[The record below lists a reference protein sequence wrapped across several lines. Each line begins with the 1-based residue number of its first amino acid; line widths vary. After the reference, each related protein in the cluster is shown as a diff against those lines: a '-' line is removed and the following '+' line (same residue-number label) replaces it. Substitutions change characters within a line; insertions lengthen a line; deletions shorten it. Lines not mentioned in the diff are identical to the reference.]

1 MQPAPHMHTAVY
13 VLSKFVGTRAMHF
26 SLYPF
31 IFSLLPLFLFL
42 VFLLKWLSI
51 TARPPHKNP
60 PPSPRKL
67 PLIGNLHQV
76 GHLPH
81 RSLHSL
87 SQAHG
92 PLMLLHFA
100 AAPVLVVS
108 SAGAARDIFKTHD
121 LIFSNRPKS
130 TISEKIAYGAKDVV
144 FSPYGDYWR
153 QMRSICVLRLLS
165 NKQVQSFRDVRE
177 EETALMIKKIS
188 DSGSEVVNLSKL
200 IVELTA
206 NVVCRAAF
214 GRKYDGV
221 GGRGGGPRR
230 GFKEVLE
237 EVMELIGFFDIG
249 DFVPWLKWVNRVNGV
264 YGRVERITKELD
276 EFMEGVVEEHEDRE
290 RKGGQD
296 FVDVLLEI
304 QRENVGIPLQ
314 RNSIKALILDILA
327 GGTDTTSATIEW
339 VMTELS
345 KHPQAMKKLQAEVR
359 LIAQPNQL
367 VTEDNLDQ
375 MPYLKAVIKETLR
388 LHPPIPII
396 LPRESTKDVQ
406 VKGYDIAAG
415 TRVLVNAWAI
425 GQDPTSWDE
434 PKEFRPERFL
444 NDRSIDFRGHD
455 FELIPFGAGR
465 RGCPGIQFAAVVDEL
480 AIANLVHKF
489 DFALPDGVELDVS
502 EAAAITVHK
511 KFPLLLVATPWSC

>member
-1 MQPAPHMHTAVY
+1 
-13 VLSKFVGTRAMHF
+13 MHF

-42 VFLLKWLSI
+42 VFLRKWLSI
-51 TARPPHKNP
+51 TTRPPRKNP

-67 PLIGNLHQV
+67 PLIGNLHQI
-76 GHLPH
+76 GPFPH

-100 AAPVLVVS
+100 AAPVLVAS
-108 SAGAARDIFKTHD
+108 STAAARDIMKTHD

-130 TISEKIAYGAKDVV
+130 TIAEKISYGAKDVL
-144 FSPYGDYWR
+144 FSPYGEYWR
-153 QMRSICVLRLLS
+153 QMKSICVLQVLS
-165 NKQVQSFRDVRE
+165 NKRVQSFRDVRE
-177 EETALMIKKIS
+177 EEMALIIEKIS

-214 GRKYDGV
+214 GLKYDGV
-221 GGRGGGPRR
+221 GGRGGGAGR
-230 GFKEVLE
+230 GFKEVLG
-237 EVMELIGFFDIG
+237 EVMELIGVFDIG

-264 YGRVERITKELD
+264 YGRVERLAKELD
-276 EFMEGVVEEHEDRE
+276 EFLEGVVEEHEGRE
-290 RKGGQD
+290 RKVGEEGGQD

-304 QRENVGIPLQ
+304 QRENVVGIPLQ
-314 RNSIKALILDILA
+314 RDSIKALILDIFA
-327 GGTDTTSATIEW
+327 AGTDTTSTIIEW
-339 VMTELS
+339 VMTELL

-359 LIAQPNQL
+359 LIVHSNQP
-367 VTEDNLDQ
+367 VTEDDLDQ

-396 LPRESTKDVQ
+396 VPRESTKDVQ

-425 GQDPTSWDE
+425 GQDSASWDE
-434 PKEFRPERFL
+434 PEEFRPERFL
-444 NDRSIDFRGHD
+444 NGRSIDFRGHD

-480 AIANLVHKF
+480 AVANLVHKF
-489 DFALPDGVELDVS
+489 DFALPDGVELDVHEFRAYRS
-502 EAAAITVHK
+502 RAITSADPCVM
-511 KFPLLLVATPWSC
+511 PLRKTSTTCSGDVPKSGI

>member
-1 MQPAPHMHTAVY
+1 
-13 VLSKFVGTRAMHF
+13 MHF

-51 TARPPHKNP
+51 TTQPPHKNP

-76 GHLPH
+76 GPFPH

-100 AAPVLVVS
+100 AAPVLVAS
-108 SAGAARDIFKTHD
+108 SAAAAYEILKTHD

-130 TISEKIAYGAKDVV
+130 TIANKMWYGNKGVI
-144 FSPYGDYWR
+144 FGSYGEYWR
-153 QMRSICVLRLLS
+153 QMRSICVLQVLS
-165 NKQVQSFRDVRE
+165 NKRVQSFRNVRE
-177 EETALMIKKIS
+177 EETALMIEKIS
-188 DSGSEVVNLSKL
+188 NSGSDVVNLSQL
-200 IVELTA
+200 IMELTA
-206 NVVCRAAF
+206 SVVCRAAL

-221 GGRGGGPRR
+221 RGGGGGARR
-230 GFKEVLE
+230 GFKEVLGE
-237 EVMELIGFFDIG
+237 AVELMGYFDIG

-264 YGRVERITKELD
+264 YGRAERLAKELD
-276 EFMEGVVEEHEDRE
+276 EFLEGVVEEHEGRE
-290 RKGGQD
+290 RKGRQD

-304 QRENVGIPLQ
+304 QRENVVGIPLQ
-314 RNSIKALILDILA
+314 RDSIKAIILDIFA
-327 GGTDTTSATIEW
+327 AGTDTTSATIEW
-339 VMTELS
+339 VMTELL
-345 KHPQAMKKLQAEVR
+345 KHPLAMKKLQDEVQ
-359 LIAQPNQL
+359 LIAQPNKP
-367 VTEDNLDQ
+367 VTEDDLDQ

-388 LHPPIPII
+388 LHPPSAII
-396 LPRESTKDVQ
+396 VPRESTKDVQ
-406 VKGYDIAAG
+406 VMGYDIVAG

-425 GQDPTSWDE
+425 GQDQASWDE
-434 PKEFRPERFL
+434 PEEFRPERFL
-444 NDRSIDFRGHD
+444 NGRTIDFRGHD

-480 AIANLVHKF
+480 AVANLVHKF
-489 DFALPDGVELDVS
+489 DFALPDGMELDVS
-502 EAAAITVHK
+502 EAVGIVVHK
-511 KFPLLLVATPWSC
+511 KFPLLLVATPWYC